1 MTQKVKNVLFALSIG
16 FNVYLGVS
24 LDKACD
30 LVYTKDNQI
39 NQLQGDLKTKEA
51 QISNIEYQV
60 RALIEE
66 QERISAENHNLRNQV
81 SRGSLRYT
89 MECTAYTHT
98 GNVTASGVYPV
109 AGRTVASNDFPL
121 GTKLRINGNI
131 YVVEDTGGMGNGVVD
146 IFMDSHAECVAFGR
160 QTMKVEVVR

>member
-1 MTQKVKNVLFALSIG
+1 MTQKVKNILLAISIG

-39 NQLQGDLKTKEA
+39 NQLHEDLKLKEA
-51 QISNIEYQV
+51 HISNIEYQV
-60 RALIEE
+60 RALVEE
-66 QERISAENHNLRNQV
+66 QERISVENHDLRTQI

-131 YVVEDTGGMGNGVVD
+131 YIVEDTGGMGNGVVD
-146 IFMDSHAECVAFGR
+146 IFMDSHAECISFGR
-160 QTMKVEVVR
+160 QTMQVEVIR

>member
-1 MTQKVKNVLFALSIG
+1 MTDRVKNVLFALSIG

-98 GNVTASGVYPV
+98 GNVTASG
-109 AGRTVASNDFPL
+109 GILHNSRLFT
-121 GTKLRINGNI
+121 
-131 YVVEDTGGMGNGVVD
+131 
-146 IFMDSHAECVAFGR
+146 
-160 QTMKVEVVR
+160 